1 MLVNLVFDSACLS
14 ISRALLVLGV
24 SEDGLSHTS
33 LTFVTFGLMF
43 TSGKH
48 LPKTLC
54 FVKAMLVVICF
65 KLFTELVYEQEC
77 ALVLQQLTADCF
89 EEICRQRGKTKTK
102 QQRLMTERLFVDC
115 WDI

>member
-1 MLVNLVFDSACLS
+1 M
-14 ISRALLVLGV
+14 LGV

-33 LTFVTFGLMF
+33 LTFIPFGLMF

-48 LPKTLC
+48 LPKILC

-65 KLFTELVYEQEC
+65 KLFTELVCEQEC